1 MPFPLSRT
9 QGRFL
14 GTLLLGAA
22 LSIPAAS
29 AAPVAVTF
37 LPPDIPAQDV
47 CVAKKADP
55 DVVARWKAWDG
66 TSVPEGDPDLVLRDA
81 RRLRDLNPTGN
92 FELVDKM
99 LAIVARMPAP
109 KVPDTAIDRINLYLK
124 AGKVPQLRQTGI
136 LDQLEA
142 AQASLAPKALN
153 LLAILYL
160 DGIVVK
166 KDRPKGLGYLTRS
179 AMGGNADAL
188 LRLASINLAGETVDG
203 WNLDPKL
210 SVTMAFGALVGK
222 LDPEICDRI
231 GRIAREYAKGE
242 VVQQDH
248 TIAEQWMRLAADLGD
263 ASAAWKVAQLHL
275 ESELIIKNNDTL
287 LKYLTLSA
295 DRGVAAAQVEL
306 GKLYEAGALL
316 PADTSK
322 SEALY
327 ADAAEAGSRNALFR
341 LATLLEGQPAEA
353 GLGERYKAT
362 LTQLTSMP
370 QPPGWAFSKLADVV
384 LAEKGRWAGEQEAQA
399 LLERGVQLEDAD
411 SAQELASILLRHRD
425 EPGVFER
432 ATELL
437 GFAVTYAG
445 KIDPMTDLR
454 QAYLCRA
461 PKGADMRLASFWQRT
476 EDAAGNST
484 VFMTPE
490 DVDGLDMESRP
501 LELARLQTHALY
513 GRPNSVAYY
522 LDYLKKNGASQDIL
536 DFWQSRIDPVPAT
549 IDAVARFSVMASP
562 TPQAIE
568 ATLAALKKADSDGL
582 PRAPLD
588 LATALLDYFPND
600 ADKRAEA
607 LAYLEKV
614 AANGNGAAILRLLPI
629 TQEKGIGPAQL
640 FEQYAQAIEDRGD
653 ADALIFAAGVT
664 DDAAKKHDYLYRAA
678 SVVDC
683 TFENTVKMAGAFVA
697 TADDAET
704 EHWLQVSLRLAG
716 TDGWRQVAIGD
727 RYMAMG
733 GPERAK
739 TAIALYEKGV
749 ELGDDTAISR
759 LVKIYSDPDSQDYAP
774 TKAVAMFKRMIDDAP
789 VVKLAELRVK
799 VQKAPTAIRTALA
812 EEVDWTARYAASAA
826 TGDVIAM
833 RELALYLRET
843 GTTVDDARTASQ
855 WLIRAADGGDATA
868 MVELAKAYAMG
879 IGLAPSIRQ
888 AQLLLKDA
896 AGLGNAEAQH
906 LLVTM
911 AAAPVEN

>member
-1 MPFPLSRT
+1 MPFPLFRT

-14 GTLLLGAA
+14 GTLLMGAA

-37 LPPDIPAQDV
+37 LPPDIPAQNV

-55 DVVARWKAWDG
+55 DVVTRWQAWDG
-66 TSVPEGDPDLVLRDA
+66 TSVPEGDPELVLRDA
-81 RRLRDLNPTGN
+81 RRLRDLNATAN
-92 FELVDKM
+92 FELVDRM
-99 LAIVARMPAP
+99 LAVVAKMPAP
-109 KVPDTAIDRINLYLK
+109 KVPDTSIDRINLYLK

-142 AQASLAPKALN
+142 SQASLAPKALN
-153 LLAILYL
+153 LLATLYL

-166 KDRPKGLGYLTRS
+166 KDRPKGLGFLTRS

-188 LRLASINLAGETVDG
+188 LRLATINLAGETVDG

-231 GRIAREYAKGE
+231 GRISREYSKGE
-242 VVQQDH
+242 VVQQDYA
-248 TIAEQWMRLAADLGD
+248 ISEKWMRLAADLGD
-263 ASAAWKVAQLHL
+263 ASSAWKVAQLHL
-275 ESELIIKNNDTL
+275 LSELVVKDNDVL
-287 LKYLTLSA
+287 LKYLTKAA
-295 DRGVAAAQVEL
+295 DGGVVAAKIEL
-306 GKLYEAGALL
+306 GKIYDAGALVPEDKQKAETL
-316 PADTSK
+316 F
-322 SEALY
+322 
-327 ADAAEAGSRNALFR
+327 ADASTSGNRNALFR
-341 LATLLEGQPAEA
+341 LATLLEPNLADPAIA
-353 GLGERYKAT
+353 KHYRQV
-362 LTQLTSMP
+362 LTQLTEIAN
-370 QPPGWAFSKLADVV
+370 PPGWAYSKLAEMV
-384 LAEKGRWAGEQEAQA
+384 LEEEGRWAGEADAMA
-399 LLERGVQLEDAD
+399 LLKRGVEREDPDA
-411 SAQELASILLRHRD
+411 AASMALILLRHRD

-437 GFAVTYAG
+437 SFAVTSAG
-445 KIDPMTDLR
+445 KADPMAVLR

-461 PKGADMRLASFWQRT
+461 PKGIDLRLASFWQRT
-476 EDAAGNST
+476 EDAAGNAT
-484 VFMTPE
+484 KFMSMDDIDALDPE
-490 DVDGLDMESRP
+490 NHP
-501 LELARLQTHALY
+501 IELARLQTHALY

-522 LDYLKKNGASQDIL
+522 LDYLKSKGASADML
-536 DFWQSRIDPVPAT
+536 AFWQARVDPAPA
-549 IDAVARFSVMASP
+549 IVDAVARRTLLEFP
-562 TPQAIE
+562 TAETINTAI
-568 ATLAALKKADSDGL
+568 AALKSAVAAGL
-582 PRAPLD
+582 PRAPVD
-588 LATALLDYFPND
+588 LAGVLLDYFPND
-600 ADKRAEA
+600 AKRHEEA
-607 LAYLEKV
+607 IGYLQE
-614 AANGNGAAILRLLPI
+614 AAAKGNGEAILRLLPI
-629 TQEKGIGPAQL
+629 MQASGISTEAL
-640 FEQYAQAIEDRGD
+640 FERYSTVIEARGD

-664 DDAAKKHDYLYRAA
+664 DDAAKKRDYLYRAA

-683 TFENTVKMAGAFVA
+683 TFENTVKIAGAFVA

-704 EHWLQVSLRLAG
+704 EHWLQVSLQLAG
-716 TDGWRQVAIGD
+716 DDGWRQVAIAD

-739 TAIALYEKGV
+739 TAIALYERGV
-749 ELGDDTAISR
+749 ELGDDTAVSR

-799 VQKAPTAIRTALA
+799 VQKAPTAIRTALS
-812 EEVDWTARYAASAA
+812 EEVDWTARYAAAAA
-826 TGDVIAM
+826 TGDIVAM

-843 GTTVDDARTASQ
+843 GTTADDAKTASQ

-879 IGLAPSIRQ
+879 IGLAPSIKQ

>member
-1 MPFPLSRT
+1 MPVPVLRS
-9 QGRFL
+9 QP
-14 GTLLLGAA
+14 TLLAA
-22 LSIPAAS
+22 LGLSFCLSLPVA

-37 LPPDIPAQDV
+37 LPPEIPAQDI
-47 CVAKKADP
+47 CVTKKADP
-55 DVVARWKAWDG
+55 DVVARWTNWDG
-66 TSVPEGDPDLVLRDA
+66 VTVPEGDPDLVLRDA
-81 RRLRDLNPTGN
+81 RRMRDLNPTGN
-92 FELVDKM
+92 FELADKM
-99 LAIVARMPAP
+99 LAVVAKMPAP
-109 KVPDTAIDRINLYLK
+109 KVPDTSIDRINLYLK

-136 LDQLEA
+136 IDKLEA
-142 AQASLAPKALN
+142 NQASLAPKALN
-153 LLAILYL
+153 LLATLYV

-166 KDRPKGLGYLTRS
+166 KDRAKGLDLLTRA

-188 LRLASINLAGETVDG
+188 LRLASINLAGETVPG
-203 WNLDPKL
+203 WELDPKL
-210 SVTMAFGALVGK
+210 AVTMAFGALVGK
-222 LDPEICDRI
+222 LDPEICDRV
-231 GRIAREYAKGE
+231 GRIAREYSKGD

-248 TIAEQWMRLAADLGD
+248 GIAEQWLRLAADLGD

-275 ESELIIKNNDTL
+275 ESELIVKNNDTL
-287 LKYLTLSA
+287 LKYIKLAAS
-295 DRGVAAAQVEL
+295 RGVAAAQVEL
-306 GKLYEAGALL
+306 GKLYEAGALVPL
-316 PADTSK
+316 DKPKA
-322 SEALY
+322 EELY
-327 ADAAEAGSRNALFR
+327 AEASKTGSRNALFR
-341 LATLLEGQPAEA
+341 LATLLEARKVEPGMA
-353 GLGERYKAT
+353 ERYKAT
-362 LTQLTSMP
+362 LTQLVNVA

-384 LAEKGRWAGEQEAQA
+384 LEEKGRWAGEKEAQA

-484 VFMTPE
+484 VFMSPD
-490 DVDGLDMESRP
+490 DVSNLKKTTAP

-522 LDYLKKNGASQDIL
+522 LDYLQKNGASPEIL
-536 DFWQSRIDPVPAT
+536 AFWQSRVDPVPAT
-549 IDAVARFSVMASP
+549 IDAVARFQVLATP
-562 TPQAIE
+562 TPEAIE
-568 ATLAALKKADSDGL
+568 ATIAALKTADAAGL
-582 PRAPLD
+582 PRAPVD
-588 LATALLDYFPND
+588 LASALLDYFPND
-600 ADKRAEA
+600 AKKREEA
-607 LAYLEKV
+607 IAYLEKA
-614 AANGNGAAILRLLPI
+614 AANGNGDAMLRLLPMV
-629 TQEKGIGPAQL
+629 QERGVGPVEM
-640 FEQYAQAIEDRGD
+640 FKTYSQAIEDRGD
-653 ADALIFAAGVT
+653 ADALVFAAGVT
-664 DDAAKKHDYLYRAA
+664 KDVAKQRDYLYRAA

-683 TFENTVKMAGAFVA
+683 TFENTVKLAGAFVA

-739 TAIALYEKGV
+739 AAIALYEHGV
-749 ELGDDTAISR
+749 ELGDDSAVSR

-774 TKAVAMFKRMIDDAP
+774 TKAVAMFKRMIDDAQ
-789 VVKLAELRVK
+789 VADLGKLREK
-799 VQKAPTAIRTALA
+799 VEKAPTAIRTALT
-812 EEVDWTARYAASAA
+812 EEVDWTAKYAAAAA

-833 RELALYLRET
+833 RELALYLKQT
-843 GTTVDDARTASQ
+843 GTTATDAQSASK
-855 WLIRAADGGDATA
+855 WLIRAADGGDAIA

-879 IGLAPSIRQ
+879 IGLEPSFKQ
-888 AQLLLKDA
+888 AQLLLQDA
-896 AGLGNAEAQH
+896 AGLGNEEAKR

-911 AAAPVEN
+911 TAAPTVEN

>member
-55 DVVARWKAWDG
+55 DVVARWNAWDG
-66 TSVPEGDPDLVLRDA
+66 TSVPEGDPNQVLTDA

-99 LAIVARMPAP
+99 LAIVAKMPAP
-109 KVPDTAIDRINLYLK
+109 KVPDTSIDRINLYLK
-124 AGKVPQLRQTGI
+124 AGRIPQLRQTGI
-136 LDQLEA
+136 LDQMEA
-142 AQASLAPKALN
+142 SEASLAPKALN
-153 LLAILYL
+153 LLATLYL

-166 KDRPKGLGYLTRS
+166 KDKAKGLGFLTRA

-188 LRLASINLAGETVDG
+188 LRLASTNLAGEKVEG
-203 WNLDPKL
+203 WDLDPKL
-210 SVTMAFGALVGK
+210 AVTMAFGALVGK
-222 LDPEICDRI
+222 LDPEICDRV
-231 GRIAREYAKGE
+231 GRIAREYSKGE

-248 TIAEQWMRLAADLGD
+248 TIAEKWMRLAADLGD

-275 ESELIIKNNDTL
+275 ESELIVKNNDIL
-287 LKYLTLSA
+287 LKYLKLAS
-295 DRGVAAAQVEL
+295 DRGVAAAEVEL

-316 PADTSK
+316 PLDMGKAEELYTEASK
-322 SEALY
+322 T
-327 ADAAEAGSRNALFR
+327 GSRNALFR
-341 LATLLEGQPAEA
+341 LATMLEEQPGDTA
-353 GLGERYKAT
+353 GRYKAT
-362 LTQLTSMP
+362 LTQLTSLP

-384 LAEKGRWAGEQEAQA
+384 LAEKGRWAGEKEAQA

-425 EPGVFER
+425 EPGIFER

-490 DVDGLDMESRP
+490 DVDGLDIEAKP

-522 LDYLKKNGASQDIL
+522 LDYLKKNGASQDII
-536 DFWQSRIDPVPAT
+536 DFWQSRVDPVPAT

-562 TPQAIE
+562 TPEAIE
-568 ATLAALKKADSDGL
+568 ATLEALKKANAAGL
-582 PRAPLD
+582 PRAPVD

-600 ADKRAEA
+600 ADKRNEA
-607 LAYLEKV
+607 IAYLEQA
-614 AANGNGAAILRLLPI
+614 AANGNGAAILRLLPMM
-629 TQEKGIGPAQL
+629 QEQGIGPDKL

-664 DDAAKKHDYLYRAA
+664 GDAAKKRDYLYRAA

-683 TFENTVKMAGAFVA
+683 TFQNTVKLAGAFVA

-716 TDGWRQVAIGD
+716 DDGWRQVAIGD

-749 ELGDDTAISR
+749 ELGDDTAVSR

-789 VVKLAELRVK
+789 VAKLAELREK
-799 VQKAPTAIRTALA
+799 VQKAPTAIRTALS
-812 EEVDWTARYAASAA
+812 EEIDWTAKYAASAA

-843 GTTVDDARTASQ
+843 GTTAEDAKTASQ

-879 IGLAPSIRQ
+879 IGLAPSIKQ

-896 AGLGNAEAQH
+896 AGLGNEEARH